1 MLVSILMV
9 KVAFSSNSLKS
20 TLNFRGDII
29 RHFHNQNKII
39 YLIAPKD
46 LADHPILKL
55 KNVHFTEI
63 SLSPKGL
70 NPLTDLCYLF
80 QLLWIYFKLK
90 PSLIFHFTIKP
101 NIFGSL
107 ACYLCKIP
115 SVSVITGLG
124 YAFINTGLISRFVQ
138 SLYKLSL
145 QIPKQIWFLNQD
157 DLNLF
162 NSLSLVKIDKAI
174 CINGEGINTDY
185 FSPQVSTTE
194 AFNVLLIARLLKDK
208 GLYEYIAAAEK
219 IKKLKPNIE
228 FQILGPF
235 VDSQLD
241 GISKDVIQKA
251 ESQGF
256 IKYLGETDDV
266 RPYIANSTVVVLPSY
281 REGIPRSLLE
291 ASAMEKPV
299 VATKVPGC
307 SNVVIHNVTGYLCE
321 PRSTESL
328 TQTILKVINLT
339 PQQRENLGA
348 NGRSFVIENYSIK
361 KTIEFYENC
370 TKLVH

>member
-1 MLVSILMV
+1 MM

-29 RHFHNQNKII
+29 RHFHGQNKIV

-46 LADHPILKL
+46 VADHPILKL
-55 KNVHFTEI
+55 KNVHLTEI

-101 NIFGSL
+101 NIYGSI
-107 ACYLCKIP
+107 ASYICRVPAI
-115 SVSVITGLG
+115 SVVTGLG
-124 YAFINTGLISRFVQ
+124 YTFINTGLVHQ
-138 SLYKLSL
+138 LAKSLYKLSL
-145 QIPKQIWFLNQD
+145 YIPKQVWFLNQD
-157 DLNLF
+157 DQNLF
-162 NSLSLVKIDKAI
+162 LSQNLVKKEKAL
-174 CINGEGINTDY
+174 CINGEGINTDD
-185 FSPQVSTTE
+185 FSPRESETE
-194 AFNVLLIARLLKDK
+194 QFNVLLIARLLKDK

-228 FQILGPF
+228 FQILGPY
-235 VDSQLD
+235 VESQLD
-241 GISKDVIQKA
+241 GVPQSEIKKY
-251 ESQGF
+251 ESQGL

-266 RPYIANSTVVVLPSY
+266 RPYIASASVVVLPSY

-291 ASAMEKPV
+291 ASSMERPI

-307 SNVVIHNVTGYLCE
+307 INVIIDNITGYLCE
-321 PRSTESL
+321 PRSSESL
-328 TQTILKVINLT
+328 AAAILKVIQLA
-339 PQQRENLGA
+339 PQQRKNLGH

-361 KTIEFYENC
+361 KTIEQYENALN
-370 TKLVH
+370 K